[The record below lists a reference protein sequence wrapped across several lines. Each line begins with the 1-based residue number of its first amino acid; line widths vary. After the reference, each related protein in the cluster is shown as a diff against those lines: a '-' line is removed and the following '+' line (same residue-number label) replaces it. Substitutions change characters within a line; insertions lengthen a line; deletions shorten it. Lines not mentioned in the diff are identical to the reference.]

1 MWSRRAVLLADDEN
15 DGVHMN
21 TKASVLRVV
30 LLAALLGTQA
40 CNVKWLGAG
49 ISPLPEAGVNEG
61 SPSTRRNARS
71 TKGYGLKPVHGKED
85 PATLIARDGTTL
97 HRGQEKVRVDAD
109 RQIRLV
115 HLDRPAPLSRPTAVR

>member
-49 ISPLPEAGVNEG
+49 KSLLPEAGVNEG
-61 SPSTRRNARS
+61 SPSTGRNARS
-71 TKGYGLKPVHGKED
+71 SEGYGLKPVHGKED
-85 PATLIARDGTTL
+85 PATLIARDGTTCT
-97 HRGQEKVRVDAD
+97 VDKKKYE
-109 RQIRLV
+109 
-115 HLDRPAPLSRPTAVR
+115 S